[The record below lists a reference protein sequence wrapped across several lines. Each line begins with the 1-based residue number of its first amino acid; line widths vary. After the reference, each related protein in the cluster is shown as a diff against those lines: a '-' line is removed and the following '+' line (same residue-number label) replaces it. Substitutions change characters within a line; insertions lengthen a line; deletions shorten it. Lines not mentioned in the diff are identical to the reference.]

1 MMDLYS
7 PVLCALVYC
16 SPQFNKGFIL
26 DLLSGVK
33 FLGIL
38 TSMFAAP
45 QNSCDLSDIISNN
58 SHRPE
63 SYFTIDSV
71 INPSHSFQS
80 LQLSENRC
88 CCQDSHPSS
97 LRSSCSPVFNHFEPV
112 SLGALAEVVSRRKPS
127 VSHLDIIPT
136 RLFKELVDTLAPSVP
151 SIINTSLLTGTAP
164 ADFKHATVQP
174 VLIKDSSVTPFGVQ
188 SPGGNGLPSAPGFS
202 DFCNTRQL

>member
-1 MMDLYS
+1 MDLYS

-80 LQLSENRC
+80 LQLSETRC

>member
-1 MMDLYS
+1 MDLYS

-45 QNSCDLSDIISNN
+45 QNSCDLSDISNN